1 MLVNSYVAEYELHA
15 IQRAKLQS
23 IAMKD
28 EKTSDTCAYEVEMAE
43 RNQAD
48 SVAPSTP

>member
-1 MLVNSYVAEYELHA
+1 MLVFVFIRYELHA
-15 IQRAKLQS
+15 IQRAKLQG

-28 EKTSDTCAYEVEMAE
+28 EKTSDSGAYEVEMAE